1 MDLAALNV
9 KGPNQHE
16 TFSTDVSSL
25 LQPRNRQNRMFLVQD
40 GQPNETIRGGDCG
53 RYFRASLEYLKS
65 RDDRLAASFA
75 LSEARRQ
82 QIR

>member
-40 GQPNETIRGGDCG
+40 G
-53 RYFRASLEYLKS
+53 
-65 RDDRLAASFA
+65 
-75 LSEARRQ
+75 
-82 QIR
+82 